1 MNSAASFPRPRWY
14 GPAIAA
20 AVVVIA
26 ALSGAAVLVDDD
38 AADGVFGFFT
48 GASCMLLVCVVVLW
62 TEIGRKLMA
71 RRRDAAALD
80 DLEPLRVATDDD
92 GTDQR

>member
-48 GASCMLLVCVVVLW
+48 GASCMLLVCVVLW